1 MGEIN
6 YEVCTAKIFKTSSPE
21 ETVRVGKVLGALL
34 EPGDLLCLSG
44 DLGAG
49 KTTFARGVALGLG
62 IKGRV
67 TSPTFILINEYP
79 GKIPMYHMDVYRL
92 DGPAGM
98 DDLGYEE
105 YFYGNG
111 VTLVEWAEKV
121 EKILPGERMDIYLAP
136 SSKDSDAREITLKP
150 RGGRYCRLV
159 KEMTASVCSGD

>member
-1 MGEIN
+1 M
-6 YEVCTAKIFKTSSPE
+6 CTAKIFKTSSPE

-136 SSKDSDAREITLKP
+136 SSEDSDAREITLKP

>member
-6 YEVCTAKIFKTSSPE
+6 YEVCTVKIFKTSSPE

-136 SSKDSDAREITLKP
+136 SSEDSDAREITLKP

>member
-1 MGEIN
+1 M
-6 YEVCTAKIFKTSSPE
+6 CAAKVIKTSSPE
-21 ETVRVGKVLGALL
+21 ETVRAGEVLGALL

-67 TSPTFILINEYP
+67 TSPTFILINEYQ

-98 DDLGYEE
+98 DELGYEE

-121 EKILPGERMDIYLAP
+121 ENILPGERMDIYLAP
-136 SSKDSDAREITLKP
+136 SPEDSDAREITLKP